1 MKLMTYKLDRNRKKI
16 DIKEFDFNKFE
27 RFAATGWGFALKY
40 VKGKT
45 IFFTGEWLFDEML
58 KRQKQNN
65 EAVANRYF
73 SYARIDENQNS
84 SKQNT
89 LRDNKGRPVRIYEE
103 KEDCFLPKISVKPLT
118 LVMGI

>member
-1 MKLMTYKLDRNRKKI
+1 MG
-16 DIKEFDFNKFE
+16 E
-27 RFAATGWGFALKY
+27 Y
-40 VKGKT
+40 VK
-45 IFFTGEWLFDEML
+45 GEWLFDEML

-103 KEDCFLPKISVKPLT
+103 KEDCFLQIKSYRYLENYEKIYNEAKRAGKLFEWYE
-118 LVMGI
+118 GKWY